1 MTEEA
6 RAHFDR
12 SPEKPAVLETG
23 TDGGAPSADD
33 VALAFKLHKRGLA
46 SRKRSKSASKPRG
59 SKSAAKR

>member
-1 MTEEA
+1 
-6 RAHFDR
+6 
-12 SPEKPAVLETG
+12 VLETG